1 MGKSFK
7 PQVRC
12 RPFSETISD
21 VQVASSPRER
31 ARMCVRT
38 CARAGRVASVGATL
52 FPPPECPGLVP
63 GRRGRLSLGSV
74 PAASP
79 HGCRPRSSLIRRRS
93 PNLRIPGLWRF
104 PFGCGTCHVH
114 SRPRHPP
121 PHTHTGQS
129 ASRGCPEAG
138 EERGAGREGDT
149 RGHLTGRK
157 RIIKTDSGTDPGAR
171 HVRRVCD
178 TAVARPLPVPMSLR
192 AAALRQ
198 TARRLARGKHRAALG
213 TGTDTSSVTGNFWP
227 VVCVSDAGSR

>member
-21 VQVASSPRER
+21 VQVASSPRAR

-63 GRRGRLSLGSV
+63 GRRASLSGQSRLRRPTGVGRAARSSGGAARTCGFQGSGGFRSDVVPVMSTHV
-74 PAASP
+74 PA
-79 HGCRPRSSLIRRRS
+79 
-93 PNLRIPGLWRF
+93 
-104 PFGCGTCHVH
+104 T
-114 SRPRHPP
+114 P

-149 RGHLTGRK
+149 HGHLTGRK

-171 HVRRVCD
+171 HVQRVCD

>member
-52 FPPPECPGLVP
+52 FPAPERPGLVP

-121 PHTHTGQS
+121 PHTHTLARARLVAVLKPVKRGAQAAKATRADISQGGS
-129 ASRGCPEAG
+129 ASLKPIAEPTPARDTCGGSATRLSHGPCQCRCRCARPRSVRQ
-138 EERGAGREGDT
+138 RGASRVGSTEQR
-149 RGHLTGRK
+149 
-157 RIIKTDSGTDPGAR
+157 SG
-171 HVRRVCD
+171 
-178 TAVARPLPVPMSLR
+178 
-192 AAALRQ
+192 
-198 TARRLARGKHRAALG
+198 LG
-213 TGTDTSSVTGNFWP
+213 PTHP
-227 VVCVSDAGSR
+227 Q

>member
-1 MGKSFK
+1 M
-7 PQVRC
+7 C
-12 RPFSETISD
+12 RWPHL
-21 VQVASSPRER
+21 RGR
-31 ARMCVRT
+31 AHGCV
-38 CARAGRVASVGATL
+38 CARARAPAGWLRWAPRCFLPPSVRGSFPGDAGASLSGQSRLRRPTGVGRAARSSGGAARTCG
-52 FPPPECPGLVP
+52 FQGSGGFRSDVVP
-63 GRRGRLSLGSV
+63 VMSTHV
-74 PAASP
+74 PA
-79 HGCRPRSSLIRRRS
+79 
-93 PNLRIPGLWRF
+93 
-104 PFGCGTCHVH
+104 T
-114 SRPRHPP
+114 PP

>member
-1 MGKSFK
+1 MCAH
-7 PQVRC
+7 VRAR
-12 RPFSETISD
+12 RPGGFGGRHA
-21 VQVASSPRER
+21 VSSPRASGARSRETR
-31 ARMCVRT
+31 APLSRVSPGCVAPRVSAAQLAHPEAQPEPADSRALEVSVRMWYLSCPLT
-38 CARAGRVASVGATL
+38 S
-52 FPPPECPGLVP
+52 PPP
-63 GRRGRLSLGSV
+63 
-74 PAASP
+74 
-79 HGCRPRSSLIRRRS
+79 
-93 PNLRIPGLWRF
+93 
-104 PFGCGTCHVH
+104 
-114 SRPRHPP
+114 PP